1 MMERGII
8 YCVTCLNNGK
18 PYFGQTVR
26 PIKARWRQHV
36 VSANNG
42 SDHKFHRAIRKYGL
56 KNFAIEEVISVE
68 ASSLQALKAKLDFLE
83 RHFIQKYDTRRN
95 GYNTTDGGEGTL
107 GASWK
112 VSEEGRR
119 NMSLARKGY
128 HPSKESIRKSAESRR
143 GKCYLT
149 EEGRKRISKAHLG
162 KKASVEVRLKMSL
175 ARKGRKFSETHK
187 LNLSKSKLGEKNPFY
202 GKHHSKE
209 FRHERSKR
217 VIEISDSGEILMS
230 FDSIGNAKEFLGIC
244 RKSLCKL
251 IKSGKLTNGKRY
263 KIV

>member
-1 MMERGII
+1 MERGVI
-8 YCVTCLNNGK
+8 YCVTCLKNGK

-26 PIKARWRQHV
+26 PIKVRWRQHI

-42 SDHKFHRAIRKYGL
+42 SDHKFHRAIRKYGY
-56 KNFAIEEVISVE
+56 KNFTIEEVLSVE

-83 RHFIQKYDTRRN
+83 RHFIQKYDARRN
-95 GYNTTDGGEGTL
+95 GYNTTDGGDGTL